1 MLSEDH
7 GRAHLDLD
15 AAADALVVAPPMM
28 ARLRLFD
35 LRRQL
40 LAHMK
45 TEERHL
51 LPELSAEVAAAIGKD
66 HDDLR
71 ARLTRAEEA
80 ALDAAV
86 GALPRGR
93 FQDELTRLFALM
105 EHHDLRESEA
115 YAHLDV
121 EVEWPPPSVPTHALP
136 RETEIAVAR
145 YAWWHQVRGEPPS
158 DWQPTLPPG
167 FGPDDAL
174 GAVTLRETEL
184 LRTWLA
190 CPPGRERL
198 AAAHRLTAS
207 LQATVGFTL
216 RRYCKGP
223 PS

>member
-7 GRAHLDLD
+7 GRAHLDLE
-15 AAADALVVAPPMM
+15 ATANALVAAPPIT
-28 ARLRLFD
+28 ARVRLFD

-45 TEERHL
+45 TEEGHL
-51 LPELSAEVAAAIGKD
+51 LPALSPDAAAAIAKD

-86 GALPRGR
+86 GALPPSRLE
-93 FQDELTRLFALM
+93 DELARLFALM
-105 EHHDLRESEA
+105 EHHDLREREA
-115 YAHLDV
+115 YAHLEVDV
-121 EVEWPPPSVPTHALP
+121 AWPARKPSVGALP
-136 RETEIAVAR
+136 RETEVAVAR
-145 YAWWHQVRGEPPS
+145 YAWWHRARAEPPA

-167 FGPDDAL
+167 FGADEAL
-174 GAVTLRETEL
+174 LAVALRETEL
-184 LRTWLA
+184 LRSWLA

-216 RRYCKGP
+216 RRASAPKGG
-223 PS
+223 